1 MLRSFSEVPVEYI
14 KGVGEAKKKA
24 LLREG
29 IATVEDLLYYFPRR
43 YLDRS
48 VREMVFLEEGPAT
61 LVVEVK
67 SSFLAHGKRSRLMA
81 QVRTLQGHPLTL
93 VFFHGIQF
101 YRYAL
106 KAGAYLAVSGRLEKF
121 GGGFQMVHPELEML
135 DSADMDGAVHSG
147 RIVPLY
153 PGNEKLKKAS
163 LDSRGMRRLIDT
175 ALNTPSFFEVPEL
188 LPDALRKKHGFR
200 ERRWALH
207 QIHFPE
213 SDESLQEAIRYL
225 KYEELFLFGA
235 LMHRK
240 QELRRRF
247 TRELWPLPY
256 GKSALFQQL
265 ILNLPFELTSAQK
278 KAIETIVTGCQ
289 RDSMAA
295 YLLQGDVGSGKT
307 LVAFALALHYIEN
320 NCQVALMAPT
330 EILARQHF
338 RTLSTLPGMLPGVHI
353 EILTAADSKKSRELT
368 MDRIKRGDANL
379 VIGTHSLIEPGVEFD
394 SLGLVIIDEQHRFG
408 VEQRELLRRKG
419 KNPDLIAMTATP
431 IPRSLCL
438 TVFADLE
445 PVLLKEKPAGRKPI
459 KTMWLTE
466 ERRKGLYTS
475 IRNHVSRGRQC
486 YIVYPVIDESEKLDL
501 RAATDACEELSKT
514 IFPEFRVELLH
525 GKMKAADRE
534 RVMNEFRAGRVQIL
548 VSTTVIEVGVDV
560 PNATI
565 MVIEHADRFGISQ
578 LHQLRGRVGRGS
590 EESYCVLMSSS
601 TTDSARERLQALV
614 DSEDGFELAEVDLKL
629 RGPGELLGLKQHGLP
644 GFKLA
649 DFVRD
654 RALVELS
661 YEDARHGGHLTE
673 AAIEAIRHR
682 FEEGVMVFPN

>member
-1 MLRSFSEVPVEYI
+1 MPRPFFEVSVEYI

-24 LLREG
+24 LLVEN
-29 IATVEDLLYYFPRR
+29 IATIEDLLYYLPRR

-48 VREMVFLEEGPAT
+48 VRELVFLEEGPAT
-61 LVVEVK
+61 LVVQVK
-67 SSFLAHGKRSRLMA
+67 SAFLAHGKRSRLMA
-81 QVRTLQGHPLTL
+81 QVRTLQGHPFTL
-93 VFFHGIQF
+93 VFFHGVNF
-101 YRYAL
+101 YRYAV
-106 KAGAYLAVSGRLEKF
+106 KPDAYLAVSGKLEKY
-121 GGGFQMVHPELEML
+121 GGSFQMVHPEIETL
-135 DSADMDGAVHSG
+135 DSFDMEGAIHSG

-153 PGNEKLKKAS
+153 PGNDRLKKAA

-175 ALNTPSFFEVPEL
+175 ALHTPNLFDVPEILSPEL
-188 LPDALRKKHGFR
+188 LKKHSFKP
-200 ERRWALH
+200 RRWAIE

-213 SDESLQEAIRYL
+213 SEESLAEAIQYI

-240 QELRRRF
+240 QMLRRKFSRQ
-247 TRELWPLPY
+247 LWPLPY
-256 GKSALFQQL
+256 GKSKLFAQL
-265 ILNLPFELTSAQK
+265 LLNLPFELTKAQK
-278 KAIETIVTGCQ
+278 SAIETMLHGSQ
-289 RDSMAA
+289 KDSMSA

-307 LVAFALALHYIEN
+307 LVAFAIALHYIEN
-320 NCQVALMAPT
+320 NCQVAFMAPT

-338 RTLSTLPGMLPGVHI
+338 RTLTTLPGMLQGLQI
-353 EILTAADSKKSRELT
+353 DILTAADSKKTKELT
-368 MDRIKRGDANL
+368 IDRLKRGDTNL
-379 VIGTHSLIEPGVEFD
+379 IIGTHSLIEPGVGFE

-408 VEQRELLRRKG
+408 VEQREMLRQKG
-419 KNPDLIAMTATP
+419 QNPDLITMTATP

-445 PVLLKEKPAGRKPI
+445 PVQLKEKPAGRKPI
-459 KTMWLTE
+459 QTMWLTE
-466 ERRKGLYTS
+466 ERRQGLYKS
-475 IRNHVSRGRQC
+475 IHNHVSKGRQC

-501 RAATDACEELSKT
+501 RAATDAQQELQNV
-514 IFPEFRVELLH
+514 IFSEFKVELLH

-534 RVMNEFRAGRVQIL
+534 RVMNEFRAGRVNIL

-590 EESYCVLMSSS
+590 EESYCILMSDS
-601 TTDSARERLQALV
+601 TTDSAKERLQAMV
-614 DSEDGFELAEVDLKL
+614 DSDDGFALSEVDLKL

-649 DFVRD
+649 DFVKD
-654 RALVELS
+654 RPLVESS
-661 YEDARHGGHLTE
+661 YQDARTAAELTD
-673 AAIEAIRHR
+673 AAVASIRHR
-682 FEEGVMVFPN
+682 FEEGVIVFPN

>member
-1 MLRSFSEVPVEYI
+1 M
-14 KGVGEAKKKA
+14 
-24 LLREG
+24 
-29 IATVEDLLYYFPRR
+29 T
-43 YLDRS
+43 
-48 VREMVFLEEGPAT
+48 FLEEGQAT
-61 LVVEVK
+61 LVVQVK
-67 SSFLAHGKRSRLMA
+67 SSFLAHGRRSRLMA

-93 VFFHGIQF
+93 VFFHGIPY

-106 KAGAYLAVSGRLEKF
+106 KSDAYLAVSGRIEKF
-121 GGGFQMVHPELEML
+121 GGGFQMIHPEIETL
-135 DSADMDGAVHSG
+135 DSADMEGAIHSG

-153 PGNEKLKKAS
+153 PGNDRLKKAS
-163 LDSRGMRRLIDT
+163 LDSRGMRRLMDA
-175 ALNTPSFFEVPEL
+175 ALQAPKLFDVPEVI
-188 LPDALRKKHGFR
+188 PEAVRKKHSFLT
-200 ERRWALH
+200 RRRALE

-213 SDESLQEAIRYL
+213 SEESLAEATRYL

-256 GKSALFQQL
+256 GRSALFQQL
-265 ILNLPFELTSAQK
+265 ILNLPFELTTAQK
-278 KAIETIVTGCQ
+278 KAIETIVSGCQ

-307 LVAFALALHYIEN
+307 LVAFSIALHYIEN

-338 RTLSTLPGMLPGVHI
+338 RTLTTLPGMLPGVQI
-353 EILTAADSKKSRELT
+353 EILTASDSKKSRELT
-368 MDRIKRGDANL
+368 LDRIRRGDANL
-379 VIGTHSLIEPGVEFD
+379 IIGTHSLIEPGVEFE

-445 PVLLKEKPAGRKPI
+445 PVLLKEKPAGRKPV

-466 ERRKGLYTS
+466 DRRRGLYQS
-475 IRNHVSRGRQC
+475 IRNHVSKGRQC
-486 YIVYPVIDESEKLDL
+486 YIVFPVIAESEKLDL
-501 RAATDACEELSKT
+501 RAATDACEELRT
-514 IFPEFRVELLH
+514 IFPEFKVELLH
-525 GKMKAADRE
+525 GKMKAQDRD
-534 RVMNEFRAGRVQIL
+534 RVMNEFRSGRIQIL

-590 EESYCVLMSSS
+590 EESFCVLMSDS

-614 DSEDGFELAEVDLKL
+614 DSEDGFALAEVDLRI

-649 DFVRD
+649 DFVKD
-654 RALVELS
+654 RSLVEIS
-661 YEDARHGGHLTE
+661 YEDARSTGDLTE
-673 AAIEAIRHR
+673 AAVQAIRHR
-682 FEEGVMVFPN
+682 FEEGVIVFPN

>member
-1 MLRSFSEVPVEYI
+1 MPRSFSEVPVDLV

-24 LLREG
+24 LLQEG
-29 IATVEDLLYYFPRR
+29 IATVEDLLYYLPRR

-48 VREMVFLEEGPAT
+48 VREMTFLEEGQAT
-61 LVVEVK
+61 LVVQVK
-67 SSFLAHGKRSRLMA
+67 SSFLAHGRRSRLMA

-93 VFFHGIQF
+93 VFFHGIPY

-106 KAGAYLAVSGRLEKF
+106 KSDAYLAVSGRIEKF
-121 GGGFQMVHPELEML
+121 GGGFQMIHPEIETL
-135 DSADMDGAVHSG
+135 DSADMEGAIHSG

-153 PGNEKLKKAS
+153 PGNDRLKKAS
-163 LDSRGMRRLIDT
+163 LDSRGMRRLMDA
-175 ALNTPSFFEVPEL
+175 ALQAPKLFDVPEVI
-188 LPDALRKKHGFR
+188 PEAVRKKHSFLT
-200 ERRWALH
+200 RRRALE

-213 SDESLQEAIRYL
+213 SEESLAEATRYL

-256 GKSALFQQL
+256 GRSALFQQL
-265 ILNLPFELTSAQK
+265 ILNLPFELTTAQK
-278 KAIETIVTGCQ
+278 KAIETIVSGCQ

-307 LVAFALALHYIEN
+307 LVAFSIALHYIEN

-338 RTLSTLPGMLPGVHI
+338 RTLTTLPGMLPGVQI
-353 EILTAADSKKSRELT
+353 EILTASDSKKSRELT
-368 MDRIKRGDANL
+368 LDRIRRGDANL
-379 VIGTHSLIEPGVEFD
+379 IIGTHSLIEPGVEFE

-445 PVLLKEKPAGRKPI
+445 PVLLKEKPAGRKPV

-466 ERRKGLYTS
+466 DRRRGLYQS
-475 IRNHVSRGRQC
+475 IRNHVSKGRQC
-486 YIVYPVIDESEKLDL
+486 YIVFPVIAESEKLDL
-501 RAATDACEELSKT
+501 RAATDACEELRT
-514 IFPEFRVELLH
+514 IFPEFKVELLH
-525 GKMKAADRE
+525 GKMKAQDRD
-534 RVMNEFRAGRVQIL
+534 RVMNEFRSGRIQIL

-590 EESYCVLMSSS
+590 EESFCVLMSDS

-614 DSEDGFELAEVDLKL
+614 DSEDGFALAEVDLRI

-649 DFVRD
+649 DFVKD
-654 RALVELS
+654 RSLVEIS
-661 YEDARHGGHLTE
+661 YEDARSNGDLTE
-673 AAIEAIRHR
+673 AAVQAIRHR
-682 FEEGVMVFPN
+682 FEEGVIVFPN